1 MCSTQARSA
10 GYDDPLMTAQDPASI
25 LRLLDAGDLEAA
37 RAELSQVPRSNEEY
51 TVARVKLELYDG
63 TLPPLAAIQQLLQL
77 MRKNPDSPGAK
88 ELYQEASNLSYQ
100 TRQSSMAHSHPP
112 PPVDSDDE

>member
-1 MCSTQARSA
+1 
-10 GYDDPLMTAQDPASI
+10 MTAQDPASI
-25 LRLLDAGDLEAA
+25 HRLLDAGDLEAA
-37 RAELSQVPRSNEEY
+37 RAELAQVPRSDEAY

-77 MRKNPDSPGAK
+77 MRKTPDFPGAK

-112 PPVDSDDE
+112 PPVETDDDK